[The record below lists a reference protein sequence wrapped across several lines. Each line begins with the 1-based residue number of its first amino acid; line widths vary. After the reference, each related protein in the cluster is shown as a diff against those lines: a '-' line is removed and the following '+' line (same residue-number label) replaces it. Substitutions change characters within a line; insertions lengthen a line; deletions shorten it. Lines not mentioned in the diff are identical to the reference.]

1 MRVAG
6 CLWHSLSV
14 HVKIPR
20 LIIGRSQQTKLRNEN
35 YSAAMQSPCQ
45 DLKTDYW
52 TRQTT
57 NKQLQKLFSNANKQ
71 VTISRSQDW
80 LLDEANKQ
88 NWEIKIIQQ
97 CHTKKQTRMDFKF
110 ADGQCPYLLTKPI
123 LANWTNDDTNVCPS
137 PHICIYTSLNKT
149 SPNIILSWPA
159 LYPNWWLWIFGKI
172 EYFIYLSITMT
183 TNTIH
188 WPWLGPLFNLKF
200 KFD

>member
-1 MRVAG
+1 MRD
-6 CLWHSLSV
+6 S
-14 HVKIPR
+14 KIPNTKYKIQKPTFQ
-20 LIIGRSQQTKLRNEN
+20 LLTPYIGGIFVRGCNRRCEWLDVSDTLCL
-35 YSAAMQSPCQ
+35 SM
-45 DLKTDYW
+45 
-52 TRQTT
+52 
-57 NKQLQKLFSNANKQ
+57 
-71 VTISRSQDW
+71 SRSQDW

-159 LYPNWWLWIFGKI
+159 LYPNCWLWIFGKI
-172 EYFIYLSITMT
+172 EYFIYLS
-183 TNTIH
+183 IH